1 MDRKFLS
8 DLGLE
13 KEAIDKI
20 LDQNGSE
27 ITALKTQI
35 KTKEVEIGTLRADL
49 TEANNK
55 VADLSKVDVEDLQTQ
70 LANEKAARVKDR
82 QTWNLSSVLA
92 KAGCKDTDYVMYKLG
107 DNVEFDENG
116 AVKDPE
122 AFISSVKETYA
133 SQFEAEQPCGTG
145 SIGNFQRNR
154 SIGKTITKEEFKA
167 MGYLDRAKLQSDDP
181 DTYNELA
188 KE

>member
-27 ITALKTQI
+27 ITTLKTQI

-49 TEANNK
+49 TDANNK

-82 QTWNLSSVLA
+82 QTWNLSSVLT

-116 AVKDPE
+116 AV
-122 AFISSVKETYA
+122 
-133 SQFEAEQPCGTG
+133 
-145 SIGNFQRNR
+145 
-154 SIGKTITKEEFKA
+154 
-167 MGYLDRAKLQSDDP
+167 
-181 DTYNELA
+181 
-188 KE
+188 